1 MIQSIQCFSSQTEPC
16 DHNGFH
22 ICGFSFRLMCI
33 FSLSLYWVLASAAP
47 YLGFPLVIAPLTWA
61 KVLPNLDNHPALS
74 EKGSFL
80 PCLVEITAAG
90 PTAGSPG
97 I

>member
-1 MIQSIQCFSSQTEPC
+1 MIWSIQCFSSHTEPC
-16 DHNGFH
+16 DHEGFG
-22 ICGFSFRLMCI
+22 ICGLSFRLMCI
-33 FSLSLYWVLASAAP
+33 FPVFVLGPCLSCSLPPFPP
-47 YLGFPLVIAPLTWA
+47 YLGQSATKILIT
-61 KVLPNLDNHPALS
+61 HPALS
-74 EKGSFL
+74 EKGYFL